1 MEQTGRNAEL
11 DITRE
16 DIRRIVVEDKDIR
29 TDIDM
34 AIVNTVHAIIAA
46 AIRHRASDIHFEPEQ
61 DELRVRI
68 RVDGA
73 LAHLTSL
80 RKETEQ
86 AVIARLKVMSQMKLD
101 EQRLPQDGRISLSY
115 KDGPLSG
122 VYNVRVSVV
131 PKRLLDQSSEKIV
144 LRILP
149 CTSNMT
155 IDKLGLPPAVKQ
167 NLDTI
172 MAQPQGMFLLTGPTG
187 SGKTTTL
194 NAMLMHLNDMTRNIL
209 TIEDP
214 VEYHIPGIT
223 QVQTHEAIG
232 LTFASALRAF
242 LRQDPDII
250 MVGEMRDSETA
261 QIAVRAALTGHLVL
275 STLHTNDSP
284 TAIPRLVDLGV
295 EPYLLP
301 STLIGVMA
309 QRLVRTLCQKCREP
323 YKMTLRELVSLGY
336 RGEELDREITL
347 YRENGC
353 QDCLG
358 TGLKG
363 RHGLYELLMVDAEM
377 RTLLSKPQCPN
388 LDEIRI
394 QAKKSGMKQLRDQGL
409 DLVLKGVTTV
419 EQVQRVVYT
428 CDLV

>member
-1 MEQTGRNAEL
+1 MDPVRGSGI

-16 DIRRIVVEDKDIR
+16 DIRRIVVEDRDIR
-29 TDIDM
+29 GDTDM

-46 AIRHRASDIHFEPEQ
+46 AIRHRASDIHFEPMQ

-68 RVDGA
+68 RIDGA
-73 LAHLTSL
+73 LVPLVSL

-86 AVIARLKVMSQMKLD
+86 AVIARLKVMSKMKLD
-101 EQRLPQDGRISLSY
+101 ESRLPQDGRISLTY

-122 VYNVRVSVV
+122 VYNVRVNTV
-131 PKRLLDQSSEKIV
+131 PMQLLDGPAEKVV

-149 CTSNMT
+149 ATTNIT
-155 IDKLGLPPAVKQ
+155 IEHLGLSPSVRA
-167 NLDTI
+167 NLETI
-172 MAQPQGMFLLTGPTG
+172 MSQPQGMFLLTGPTG

-194 NAMLMHLNDMTRNIL
+194 NAMLTRMNDLSRNIV
-209 TIEDP
+209 TVEDP

-250 MVGEMRDSETA
+250 MVGEMRDRETA

-275 STLHTNDSP
+275 STLHTNDAP
-284 TAIPRLVDLGV
+284 TAIPRLIDLGV
-295 EPYLLP
+295 EQYLLP
-301 STLIGVMA
+301 STIIGVMA
-309 QRLVRTLCQKCREP
+309 QRLVRTLCPNCREP
-323 YKMTLRELVSLGY
+323 YRTTLRELAVLGIQT
-336 RGEELDREITL
+336 ENMDQEITL
-347 YRENGC
+347 YRPKGC
-353 QDCLG
+353 SACLG

-363 RHGLYELLMVDAEM
+363 RHGLYELLMVDTDM
-377 RTLLSKPQCPN
+377 RALLSRPQGAT
-388 LDEIRI
+388 LDEIRT
-394 QAKKSGMKQLRDQGL
+394 QAKKLGMRQLREEGI
-409 DLVLKGVTTV
+409 DLILKGMTTV

-428 CDLV
+428 TDVW